1 MSTPINGIKQ
11 VQAVQ
16 NLAPVAVASQKAS
29 VPKTQGLPA
38 DSVTISSSA
47 KAILQEVS
55 ETRAQTQL
63 EANGG
68 DIQARRLL
76 AREAA
81 SNPAPKG

>member
-1 MSTPINGIKQ
+1 MSTPINAIKQ
-11 VQAVQ
+11 AQPVQ
-16 NLAPVAVASQKAS
+16 NPTPTAVASQKAG
-29 VPKTQGLPA
+29 VPKSQALPA

-68 DIQARRLL
+68 DVQARRLL

-81 SNPAPKG
+81 SKLTPKV